1 MSIYLFLFLSKN
13 QFFFKCIEKDV
24 VLRAETF
31 NTECYNV
38 ASATMYQRNYKEKGD
53 VYLLP
58 PTEEMET
65 VPRINSKRR
74 GRKAQRPTTERIQRS
89 TGAESSCFCSN
100 GRTPTVFPG
109 LQKTNFA
116 CPDSASKFL
125 SDPKMSEVQ
134 YSKRLYFKSTLV
146 TASKFSELF
155 PVLTADGLFED

>member
-13 QFFFKCIEKDV
+13 QFFLKCIEKDV
-24 VLRAETF
+24 VLRAEKF

-89 TGAESSCFCSN
+89 RVQNQAAFVSMEEHQLFSQGCKKPTLPALTVLPNSFLILKCPKSN
-100 GRTPTVFPG
+100 IRSVYILKAP
-109 LQKTNFA
+109 L
-116 CPDSASKFL
+116 
-125 SDPKMSEVQ
+125 
-134 YSKRLYFKSTLV
+134 
-146 TASKFSELF
+146 
-155 PVLTADGLFED
+155 